1 MTSRLASTMEKA
13 RVGTECL
20 RMQVYWFTEITK
32 GTGQRKR
39 TRKWRRRKRGF
50 AVAKRRGTT
59 KRRKRRLK
67 QWRGSKS
74 RRKRDLAGAVEE
86 G

>member
-1 MTSRLASTMEKA
+1 M
-13 RVGTECL
+13 
-20 RMQVYWFTEITK
+20 RMK
-32 GTGQRKR
+32 RNGTGYRKR

-50 AVAKRRGTT
+50 AVAKRRETT
-59 KRRKRRLK
+59 KRRLK

-86 G
+86 RCGLHLN